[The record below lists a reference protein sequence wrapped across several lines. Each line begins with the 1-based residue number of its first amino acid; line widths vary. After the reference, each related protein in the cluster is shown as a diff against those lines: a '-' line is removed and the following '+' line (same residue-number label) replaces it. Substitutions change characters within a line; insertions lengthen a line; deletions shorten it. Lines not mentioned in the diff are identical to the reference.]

1 MSSGSTED
9 DSRPDQGL
17 SRTQRIY
24 LSRDFQDAY
33 AQNRKFHGRYIVMW
47 LLKRDNSALKLGVVA
62 SRRVGNAPRR
72 AQAKR
77 RLREIF
83 RKNRSLC
90 SGKVDVVL
98 VARKAINTA
107 SWDEVVKDFMNL
119 AQKAGLRPRPE
130 DKKSH

>member
-1 MSSGSTED
+1 MSSGSTEH

-17 SRTQRIY
+17 SRTQRLY
-24 LSRDFQDAY
+24 LSRDFQEAY

-47 LLKRDNSALKLGVVA
+47 LLERENAALKLGVVA
-62 SRRVGNAPRR
+62 SRRVGNAPLR

-90 SGKVDVVL
+90 SGNVDVVL

-107 SWDEVVKDFMNL
+107 TWDEVLKDFMNL
-119 AQKAGLRPRPE
+119 AQKAGIRPRSADGKPN
-130 DKKSH
+130 